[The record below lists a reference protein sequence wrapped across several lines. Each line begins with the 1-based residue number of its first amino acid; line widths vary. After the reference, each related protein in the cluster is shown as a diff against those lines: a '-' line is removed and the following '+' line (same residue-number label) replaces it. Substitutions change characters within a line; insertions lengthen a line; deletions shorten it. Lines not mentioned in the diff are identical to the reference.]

1 MVDTGATDCFISAT
15 AADRCKLQRKHIAP
29 MKVALADG
37 YTKTPASAAFGR
49 LAATTSRG
57 TYSETLE
64 FRVLDIGVRVDVVL
78 GGSWLRQL
86 SPVSLDY
93 SGWGS
98 LSFVHKG
105 KPVTITGGSPG
116 RPVSAKDK
124 GALHLTEEVFLE
136 PGQARKELV
145 RYKRRFGNQPD
156 PGHDVLVAAVAPKT
170 AGEQVPPAQRHYK
183 MSQVELDQL
192 RARLDELLEKGYI
205 RPSSSPYAA
214 PCLMVPK
221 PNNPKELRLVIDF
234 RRLNSLTVR
243 NRFPLPDIQQMFD
256 DMQGA
261 TVFSSADVRHG
272 FWQMPMAEQDI
283 EKTAFVSHYG
293 SYEWLVLPMGLTNS
307 PSTYQSMM
315 TQAFRHLTFV
325 RVFIDDDC
333 HNYAFQAP

>member
-1 MVDTGATDCFISAT
+1 
-15 AADRCKLQRKHIAP
+15 
-29 MKVALADG
+29 
-37 YTKTPASAAFGR
+37 
-49 LAATTSRG
+49 
-57 TYSETLE
+57 
-64 FRVLDIGVRVDVVL
+64 
-78 GGSWLRQL
+78 
-86 SPVSLDY
+86 
-93 SGWGS
+93 
-98 LSFVHKG
+98 
-105 KPVTITGGSPG
+105 
-116 RPVSAKDK
+116 
-124 GALHLTEEVFLE
+124 
-136 PGQARKELV
+136 
-145 RYKRRFGNQPD
+145 
-156 PGHDVLVAAVAPKT
+156 
-170 AGEQVPPAQRHYK
+170 

-315 TQAFRHLTFV
+315 TQAFRHPTFV
-325 RVFIDDDC
+325 RVFIDDVIC
-333 HNYAFQAP
+333 FSSSVTEHLVHLR